1 MRLQSPQVFPSNFR
15 LGDGDNP
22 VASILLPDLSRLR
35 RTPMIE
41 GNRHRLNTLLY
52 TFVYHTPVP
61 PLSSIFL
68 PFRFSCVVKFFTTSL
83 KWYRKR

>member
-1 MRLQSPQVFPSNFR
+1 
-15 LGDGDNP
+15 
-22 VASILLPDLSRLR
+22 
-35 RTPMIE
+35 MIE

-52 TFVYHTPVP
+52 TFAHTLP
-61 PLSSIFL
+61 PFSSTFL